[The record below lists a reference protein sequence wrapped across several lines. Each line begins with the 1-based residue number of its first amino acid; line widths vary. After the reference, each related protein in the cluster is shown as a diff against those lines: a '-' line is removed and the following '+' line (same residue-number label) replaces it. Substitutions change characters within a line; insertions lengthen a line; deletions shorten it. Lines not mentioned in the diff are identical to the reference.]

1 MHKQGIEQYFGSV
14 SGYFAN
20 KGMKQMF
27 RATEDFQ
34 VAGLLGFTKHLC
46 FYEGLIGLL
55 FHQSHTET
63 DPNK

>member
-1 MHKQGIEQYFGSV
+1 MHRQGIEQYFGSV

-34 VAGLLGFTKHLC
+34 VDGLLGFTFASTK
-46 FYEGLIGLL
+46 G
-55 FHQSHTET
+55 
-63 DPNK
+63 

>member
-20 KGMKQMF
+20 KGIKQMF

-34 VAGLLGFTKHLC
+34 VAGLLGLPNTFASTK
-46 FYEGLIGLL
+46 G
-55 FHQSHTET
+55 
-63 DPNK
+63 